1 MALVKLQ
8 PQTFE
13 QTFNNLVDDLFFQSP
28 SIYRNGA
35 TNRTVGTSVP
45 ANILKTEGGYELQ
58 LVAPGFEKEAFQI
71 NLDKDLL
78 TISAEHKN
86 EEEDKKENFVRR
98 EFRHQSFKR
107 SWTLDK
113 TIDAE
118 KIEARYNNGVLTVVL
133 PRKAE
138 VTAPV
143 KQISIQ

>member
-1 MALVKLQ
+1 MALVKMQ

-13 QTFNNLVDDLFFQSP
+13 QSFNNLVDDLFFHSP
-28 SIYRNGA
+28 SIYRNGT
-35 TNRTVGTSVP
+35 TNRTVSHNVP
-45 ANILKTEGGYELQ
+45 ANVLKTEAGYTIQ

-78 TISAEHKN
+78 TISAEHKTED
-86 EEEDKKENFVRR
+86 EEQKDNFVRR
-98 EFRHQSFKR
+98 EFRQQSFKR

-118 KIEARYNNGVLTVVL
+118 KIEARYNNGVLSVVL
-133 PRKAE
+133 PKKAE
-138 VTAPV
+138 VKEPV